1 MYTRRSSTLGTRAH
15 MPRTPSTDE
24 GFGKLLGMEL
34 YERGD
39 GYSRGRLTVRPEL
52 LNPHGTL
59 HGGVMYSLADSGM
72 GSAVY
77 SKMAPDES
85 CATIEIQMVY
95 IAAVREGTLECE
107 TRVLNKGRRVAV
119 LESEVRNGD
128 RLVAKALGTFAIF
141 PISAPN
147 VPNA

>member
-1 MYTRRSSTLGTRAH
+1 
-15 MPRTPSTDE
+15 MPPPPSTGE
-24 GFGKLLGMEL
+24 HFGTLLGMEM

-59 HGGVMYSLADSGM
+59 HGGVMYSLADNGM

-85 CATIEIQMVY
+85 CATIEIKMVY

-107 TRVLNKGRRVAV
+107 TRVINKGRRVAV
-119 LESEVRNGD
+119 LESEVTNNG

-141 PISAPN
+141 PITPPPSAT
-147 VPNA
+147 A